1 MKKKGKDMN
10 FFDLI
15 EEIVQTDV
23 ARIVDPSTL
32 DHDERHLFIDT
43 IYVDYLYHKD
53 KKNYFL
59 TKYVTCSQKN
69 IDLLTKKS
77 I

>member
-1 MKKKGKDMN
+1 MKKKGKEMN

-59 TKYVTCSQKN
+59 TKQFAK
-69 IDLLTKKS
+69 LLSSLIKKYGH
-77 I
+77 